1 MPQGKLF
8 MDKQNLS
15 LQRQKQS
22 RSSWKEISWCSV
34 NNSCGFSSSLMR
46 DIQDNLELCRSYL
59 PREYNH
65 FISVAWK
72 WGAIERGANCPSA
85 GRPPRSP
92 RQEVSSPPHSCAWT
106 GKLMHR
112 AHQGPSSCPAPCLAQ
127 GRYPAEEHQ
136 SLSQTT
142 LQSTWKWKVFYPG
155 DKIKHLPSNI

>member
-65 FISVAWK
+65 FIKCLLTMRDNWK
-72 WGAIERGANCPSA
+72 RSQFPPYWEASQFPQARGLFSPTLLCLDWKTGLTKGPH
-85 GRPPRSP
+85 PP
-92 RQEVSSPPHSCAWT
+92 Q
-106 GKLMHR
+106 HR
-112 AHQGPSSCPAPCLAQ
+112 AWHRAGAQ
-127 GRYPAEEHQ
+127 QRSASRSVKPHFSQREMENV
-136 SLSQTT
+136 LS
-142 LQSTWKWKVFYPG
+142 WR
-155 DKIKHLPSNI
+155 

>member
-59 PREYNH
+59 PLDYNH
-65 FISVAWK
+65 FISVTWK
-72 WGAIERGANCPSA
+72 WGAIEM
-85 GRPPRSP
+85 RSQFLP
-92 RQEVSSPPHSCAWT
+92 YCEASQIPQERRSFLPHIPLPGPENWWT
-106 GKLMHR
+106 GLTKVPHPAQHR
-112 AHQGPSSCPAPCLAQ
+112 AWHRAGAQ
-127 GRYPAEEHQ
+127 RSTSRLVKPHF
-136 SLSQTT
+136 SQCENGKCFI
-142 LQSTWKWKVFYPG
+142 LE
-155 DKIKHLPSNI
+155 IK